1 MGGVGQGTGRRQ
13 VTGALGGA
21 RGWFSRG
28 RIQLSSGRMGT
39 DRKRGTRRDDRKH
52 KREGR
57 GEAET
62 QVDRRGQTDTE
73 GDAVPRIGTPR
84 ESGFFFCHG
93 SQSVVWGPAELVA
106 PRKLV
111 RKANSQAPPR
121 RTEPGF
127 RGGGAPQAVVAGAL
141 WVVCMLLTE
150 V

>member
-21 RGWFSRG
+21 RGWFSRADAF
-28 RIQLSSGRMGT
+28 SSPPDGWEPTGSVGCGET
-39 DRKRGTRRDDRKH
+39 TGKLKQ
-52 KREGR
+52 EGR

-127 RGGGAPQAVVAGAL
+127 RGVGPHKR
-141 WVVCMLLTE
+141 
-150 V
+150 